1 MMPICSSE
9 SARAAARKRAGG
21 FTLIELLVVIA
32 IIGILASMLLP
43 ALAQAKA
50 KANAIKCVNNQKQI
64 TLALKLYTADN
75 DDWITTSWHFA
86 TAGLPSRTW
95 GTIIQTYLSSRAV
108 MWCPT
113 GQNRPGGNRDWDSS
127 GSFMNIGINW
137 EISHDNFNG
146 IGSSNYGTQ
155 PRAFREQ
162 MIVKPVGMVYT
173 VDLGNVAIAS
183 TNPLASVQS
192 PYGSTPISGKAS
204 AWLLVYPTQ
213 SSVSHPYSNLVLSAG
228 DPDYA
233 GPIYRHNR
241 KVNVGFVDGHVETM
255 GETWYYD
262 GSPWLNGLVG
272 GP

>member
-1 MMPICSSE
+1 MTQICSSK

-50 KANAIKCVNNQKQI
+50 KGNAIKCVNNQKQI
-64 TLALKLYTADN
+64 TLALKLYSTEF
-75 DDWITTSWHFA
+75 DDAITTSWHFA

-113 GQNRPGGNRDWDSS
+113 GQNRPGGNRDWDAS

-146 IGSSNYGTQ
+146 IGTSNYGTQ
-155 PRAFREQ
+155 P
-162 MIVKPVGMVYT
+162 KT
-173 VDLGNVAIAS
+173 TAS
-183 TNPLASVQS
+183 
-192 PYGSTPISGKAS
+192 
-204 AWLLVYPTQ
+204 
-213 SSVSHPYSNLVLSAG
+213 
-228 DPDYA
+228 
-233 GPIYRHNR
+233 R
-241 KVNVGFVDGHVETM
+241 
-255 GETWYYD
+255 
-262 GSPWLNGLVG
+262 
-272 GP
+272 